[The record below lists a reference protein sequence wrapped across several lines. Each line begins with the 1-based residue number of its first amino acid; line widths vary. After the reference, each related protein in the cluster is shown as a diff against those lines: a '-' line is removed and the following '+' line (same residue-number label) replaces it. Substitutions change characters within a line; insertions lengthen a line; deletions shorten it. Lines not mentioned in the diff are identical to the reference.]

1 MIELVLVLALV
12 LVFVLEELVLGGWQE
27 LSRNFYEDFAVAG
40 VLVSSVPLELA
51 SV

>member
-1 MIELVLVLALV
+1 MIELVLVLELV
-12 LVFVLEELVLGGWQE
+12 LVFVLEEVVLGGWQE
-27 LSRNFYEDFAVAG
+27 LSRNFYEDFAVVG